1 MHELSITQSLLEI
14 VNQEVAKHAIS
25 KVTAVKLKVGKLRAI
40 EPTSLTFC
48 FELLSKDTPVQ
59 GAELVIE
66 FVPVR
71 GRCLGCGELF
81 EVDSLLFACP
91 GCSGHNIEMISG
103 RELYIEEIQ
112 GD

>member
-25 KVTAVKLKVGKLRAI
+25 RVTTVKLKVGKLRAI

-48 FELLSKDTPVQ
+48 FEILSKDTPVE
-59 GAELVIE
+59 GAELVIDL
-66 FVPVR
+66 VPVS
-71 GRCLGCGELF
+71 GNCSGCGELF
-81 EVDSLLFACP
+81 ELDGVLFTCP
-91 GCSGHNIEMISG
+91 KCLGHNIKITGG

>member
-1 MHELSITQSLLEI
+1 MHELAITQSLLEI

-25 KVTAVKLKVGKLRAI
+25 KVTTVKVKVGKRRAV

-48 FELLSKDTPVQ
+48 FETLTKDTLME
-59 GAELVIE
+59 GAELVIDV
-66 FVPVR
+66 VPVR
-71 GRCLGCGELF
+71 GKCSECGALF
-81 EVDSLLFACP
+81 EVDGLLFTCP
-91 GCSGHNIEMISG
+91 NCSGRNIKITGG

>member
-25 KVTAVKLKVGKLRAI
+25 KVTIVKLQVGKLSAI
-40 EPTSLTFC
+40 QPTSLTFC
-48 FELLSKDTPVQ
+48 FEFLTKGTPVE

-66 FVPVR
+66 VVPVR
-71 GRCLGCGELF
+71 ARCLGCEESF
-81 EVDSLLFACP
+81 EVNGLLFACP
-91 GCSGHNIEMISG
+91 NCSGRNIEMISG
-103 RELYIEEIQ
+103 RELSIIEIQ

>member
-25 KVTAVKLKVGKLRAI
+25 RVTSVKLKVGKLRAI

-48 FELLSKDTPVQ
+48 FEILSKDTAVE

-66 FVPVR
+66 VVPVR
-71 GRCLGCGELF
+71 ARCLGCGESF
-81 EVDSLLFACP
+81 EVDGLLFACP
-91 GCSGHNIEMISG
+91 NCSGHKIEMISG
-103 RELYIEEIQ
+103 RELSIVEIQ

>member
-1 MHELSITQSLLEI
+1 MHELSIAQSLLEI

-25 KVTAVKLKVGKLRAI
+25 KVTTVKLKVGKLSAI

-48 FELLSKDTPVQ
+48 FEILTKETIVE
-59 GAELVIE
+59 GAELVIDL
-66 FVPVR
+66 VPVR
-71 GRCLGCGELF
+71 GKCLGCGELF
-81 EVDSLLFACP
+81 EVDGLLFTCP
-91 GCSGHNIEMISG
+91 NCSGHNIKLTSG

>member
-25 KVTAVKLKVGKLRAI
+25 RVTTVKLKVGKLSAI
-40 EPTSLTFC
+40 EPTSLIFC
-48 FELLSKDTPVQ
+48 FEILTKETLME
-59 GAELVIE
+59 GAELVIDH
-66 FVPVR
+66 VPVR
-71 GRCLGCGELF
+71 GKCSGCGELF
-81 EVDSLLFACP
+81 EVDGLLFTCP
-91 GCSGHNIEMISG
+91 NCSGHNIKLTSG

>member
-25 KVTAVKLKVGKLRAI
+25 RVTTVKLKVGKLRAI

-48 FELLSKDTPVQ
+48 FEVLSKDTPVE
-59 GAELVIE
+59 GAELLIE
-66 FVPVR
+66 CVPVR
-71 GRCLGCGELF
+71 GKCSGCGELF
-81 EVDSLLFACP
+81 EVDGLLFTCP
-91 GCSGHNIEMISG
+91 NCSGHNIKLTSG

>member
-25 KVTAVKLKVGKLRAI
+25 KVTTVKLKIGKLRAI